1 MSAGCPLA
9 WLMAPSIQCR
19 MVCVVTVSRLD
30 RHVAVIHVLR
40 LTGCSWFV
48 QGGKTEMLRLL
59 LNHVAGTH
67 EAAAVGLKNPDTG
80 LQSGLRL

>member
-1 MSAGCPLA
+1 
-9 WLMAPSIQCR
+9 
-19 MVCVVTVSRLD
+19 MVDGALDPVSDGLRRDFSRLD

-67 EAAAVGLKNPDTG
+67 EAAAIGLKNPDTG